1 MMIDEISG
9 RCRRR
14 WRGCCGSVGRSAGR
28 GAPDEMAASEFHHPG
43 DMMYRDH
50 GIG

>member
-9 RCRRR
+9 RYRRR
-14 WRGCCGSVGRSAGR
+14 WRGSCGSAGHSTGRS
-28 GAPDEMAASEFHHPG
+28 APDEMAVYELHHPG
-43 DMMYRDH
+43 DIMYRDH